1 MCEYYCKKLQ
11 IVTKV
16 QVNKAYCN
24 VLNIN
29 M

>member
-16 QVNKAYCN
+16 QVNKTHCN